1 MKAFHVR
8 YDVAGSKGLSETLLV
23 ENEKDLE
30 TALEKKST
38 KRFKPGDG
46 YSHITVKKELP
57 LSAVKLGELSI
68 SEFLLL
74 KNM

>member
-8 YDVAGSKGLSETLLV
+8 YDVAGSKGLSEILLV

-30 TALEKKST
+30 TALEKKSP
-38 KRFKPGDG
+38 KRFKSGDG
-46 YSHITVKKELP
+46 YSNITVKI
-57 LSAVKLGELSI
+57 GELSI
-68 SEFLLL
+68 SKFLLL